1 MVLPSNTNPPA
12 IQVNALPSVE
22 QLDRLC
28 QDLFRHVD
36 DADQDLATVH
46 LALKALVMLAEH
58 DLGFCIVHRTIGS
71 HPKVFLN
78 LISRVNNTFSK
89 DSPDCL
95 TTLLTTL
102 ELLRTLVITD
112 SLEGVAMPLRT
123 KAISVLEVCS
133 RQHSHYL
140 SLTSVGTDM
149 ADFEVVQSCHQTFFL
164 SRLRSC

>member
-1 MVLPSNTNPPA
+1 MPSTD
-12 IQVNALPSVE
+12 

-36 DADQDLATVH
+36 DADQDLGTVH

-112 SLEGVAMPLRT
+112 SLEGEAMPLRT
-123 KAISVLEVCS
+123 KAISVLEVRCQRLYASPEMNIFLPSLSFTIYTWPS
-133 RQHSHYL
+133 RSN
-140 SLTSVGTDM
+140 
-149 ADFEVVQSCHQTFFL
+149 
-164 SRLRSC
+164 